1 MNLVENTQELQQ
13 RLDREVLLRR
23 IVKRIRQSLKL
34 SEILN
39 CTVEE
44 IREFLETD
52 RIMIYRFNSD
62 SSGEVIA
69 ESINK
74 NRLPSLKSLNF
85 PADDIPVKSREMYVK
100 LRQRTIVDVASGLIG
115 VSHLNFEEIE
125 GRVTKE
131 EIEYKSVDPCHISYL
146 KAMGVQSSL
155 VVPILLEKR
164 NQDFTEY
171 LDNSEL
177 SKSTF
182 NATFKS
188 QVELWGL
195 LVSHHSEAKQI
206 SEADLQ
212 IVQLVVDQ
220 VSIAIAHSN
229 ILTETRDRA
238 LREATVNQVSTLLH
252 DLPTIQLQAA
262 LEVTVNVLQGTG
274 GRIYIKS
281 KNPTI
286 KNENI
291 SRKEAESDRIE
302 FKNNRLY
309 SSFEIF
315 SCGEQPNLELKE
327 NRAIEE
333 HPLWQEWLKSGFNQ
347 IKEISR
353 LISADYQLPIWK
365 ISDLYKEPL
374 FRVLVSAFRGTKIR
388 GLLVIPLYYRQQL
401 LGCLTIFRNEI
412 ETERLWAGRFES
424 DAKQQLPRQSF
435 EVWRETKKGQSRDWT
450 NDEIDQAKA
459 ISQQFSM
466 AIYQYVLYKEV
477 QNLNANLERQVQERT
492 VQLQQSLEFAKV
504 LGRVTDQLRSTLDLK
519 IILQTIVREVQ
530 TLLNTDR
537 VVIYQFIEDKQGEV
551 VVEELAPLR
560 VTKGNL
566 RSSILGMK
574 APTNCFPEESACLY
588 RQGRVQAINDIYQQ
602 DLTPCH
608 REFLESLQVR
618 ASLIVPIATDVL
630 LWGLLIA
637 HECAGVR
644 VWQDSERNLLQQLA
658 HQAAIAIQ
666 QAELYQ
672 ASQAAAIAEQIKA
685 EQLGKTIGELRQTQ
699 AQLIQTEKMSGL
711 GQLVAGV
718 AHEINNP
725 VNFIYGNISHV
736 TEYSTDL
743 MKLLKLYQQKKL
755 EPDEEIINCAEE
767 IDLDFIAE
775 DLPKILDSMKMGAE
789 RIRQLV
795 LSLRNFSR
803 LDQAEKKAVD
813 IHEGIE
819 STLVILQHRLKA
831 KPERPAIEL
840 IKDYG
845 NLPLVECY
853 AGLLN
858 QVFMNIISNAVD
870 ALEIGIKD
878 IGSRN
883 KKTAEPDNLTD
894 SSMFFNSNQSPFYIQ
909 ISTEAMGTETVVISI
924 KDNGTGIPPE
934 LVSQVFNPFFTTKPV
949 GQGTGLGLSISYQI
963 IVEKHKGKIRCVS
976 QPGQGTEFIIEIP
989 VH

>member
-13 RLDREVLLRR
+13 RLEREVLLRR
-23 IVKRIRQSLKL
+23 ITKRIRQSLKL
-34 SEILN
+34 PEIL
-39 CTVEE
+39 TYAVEE
-44 IREFLETD
+44 IREFLDTD

-69 ESINK
+69 ESINQ
-74 NRLPSLKSLNF
+74 NHLPSLRGLNF
-85 PADDIPVKSREMYVK
+85 PADDIPVEAREMYVK

-115 VSHLNFEEIE
+115 ISPLNFGDIDES
-125 GRVTKE
+125 VKDQ
-131 EIEYKSVDPCHISYL
+131 EIEYKSVDPCHASYL
-146 KAMGVQSSL
+146 KAMGVLSSL
-155 VVPILLEKR
+155 VVPILLDKNHQEI
-164 NQDFTEY
+164 TEY
-171 LDNSEL
+171 VGGLPL
-177 SKSTF
+177 PKAKLKSKI
-182 NATFKS
+182 
-188 QVELWGL
+188 ELWGL
-195 LVSHHSEAKQI
+195 LVSHHSQPKEI
-206 SEADLQ
+206 SATDLQ
-212 IVQLVVDQ
+212 VVQLVADQ
-220 VSIAIAHSN
+220 VSIAITHSN
-229 ILTETRDRA
+229 ILTQTRDRA
-238 LREATVNQVSTLLH
+238 LREATVNQVATLLH
-252 DLPTIQLQAA
+252 DHPTIQLQAA
-262 LEVTVNVLQGTG
+262 LEVTVNVLQGAG
-274 GRIYIKS
+274 GRLYIKS
-281 KNPTI
+281 KSSSSNE
-286 KNENI
+286 ENI
-291 SRKEAESDRIE
+291 LIKKGNSAGIKLT
-302 FKNNRLY
+302 KNPVGAG
-309 SSFEIF
+309 FEIF
-315 SCGEQPNLELKE
+315 TCGEQPNLPESPQ
-327 NRAIEE
+327 NSAFEE
-333 HPLWQEWLKSGFNQ
+333 HPLWQKWLNYGFKSV
-347 IKEISR
+347 KENSK
-353 LISADYQLPIWK
+353 LLLNDYQLPIWK
-365 ISDLYKEPL
+365 ISDLYREPL
-374 FRVLVSAFRGTKIR
+374 FRVLVSAFQGTKIR
-388 GLLVIPLYYRQQL
+388 GLLVMPLYYRQQL
-401 LGCLTIFRNEI
+401 VGCLTIFRNEI

-424 DAKQQLPRQSF
+424 DLKQRMPRQSF
-435 EVWRETKKGQSRDWT
+435 EVWREIKKGQSRDWT
-450 NDEIDQAKA
+450 ADEIEQSKA

-492 VQLQQSLEFAKV
+492 AQLQQSLEFAKV

-537 VVIYQFIEDKQGEV
+537 VVIYQVIEGKDGEV
-551 VVEELAPLR
+551 VVEGLAPLST
-560 VTKGNL
+560 VKGSF
-566 RSSILGMK
+566 RGSILGIK
-574 APTNCFPEESACLY
+574 APENCFPEESACLY
-588 RQGRVQAINDIYQQ
+588 RQGRVRSINDIYED

-608 REFLESLQVR
+608 RDFLESLQVR
-618 ASLIVPIATDVL
+618 ASLIVPIATDAL

-637 HECAGVR
+637 HECTKPR

-672 ASQAAAIAEQIKA
+672 ASQAATMAEQIKA

-743 MKLLKLYQQKKL
+743 MNLLNLYQQKYL
-755 EPDEEIINCAEE
+755 EPDDEIRDCAEE
-767 IDLDFIAE
+767 IDLEFIGE

-803 LDQAEKKAVD
+803 LDQAEKKPVD

-831 KPERPAIEL
+831 KPERPGIEL

-845 NLPLVECY
+845 NLPLIECY

-858 QVFMNIISNAVD
+858 QVFMNIISNAID
-870 ALEIGIKD
+870 ALEMGIKD
-878 IGSRN
+878 LNNRRKEAADQGILTENSIFFTPNESPSYIRIYTEMMGGE
-883 KKTAEPDNLTD
+883 TA
-894 SSMFFNSNQSPFYIQ
+894 
-909 ISTEAMGTETVVISI
+909 VISI
-924 KDNGTGIPPE
+924 KDNGLGIPQE
-934 LVSQVFNPFFTTKPV
+934 LISQVFNPFFTTKPV

-963 IVEKHKGKIRCVS
+963 IVDKHKGKIRCIS

-989 VH
+989 VC